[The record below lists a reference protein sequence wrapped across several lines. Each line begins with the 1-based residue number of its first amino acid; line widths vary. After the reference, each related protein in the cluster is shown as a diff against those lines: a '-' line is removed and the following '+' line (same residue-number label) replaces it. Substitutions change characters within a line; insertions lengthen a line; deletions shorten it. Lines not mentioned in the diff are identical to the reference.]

1 MTFWVGGSKRPGR
14 LHVARRPDE
23 SMATTEQLGRA
34 SLESRVWGMMSRRG
48 FSGTLAVGLVVLAI
62 LLGSFTYMTL
72 TGLTPFPPSR
82 WLVLTLL
89 LVNLAIVLVLFA
101 LICWRVTRIIIARV
115 SGTAGAK
122 LHTRLVAM
130 FSVVA
135 VMPAIIVAVF
145 AAVTLNRGLD
155 AWFSERTH
163 VIISN
168 AQTVAEAY
176 LDEHHQVLRGDALA
190 MATDLNR
197 AAPYLASNPER
208 FQQLVAT
215 QAALRSLPAAYLIN
229 SQGRILAK
237 VTAGDAPDMG
247 LPSSAEFAQADKGE
261 AVLWTDE
268 ARNQIRALVKLAPF
282 DDTYLYVGR
291 FVDARVLQHLAETR
305 AAADEYQNLE
315 RRRITFQVTFAL
327 IYIAVALVT
336 LLAAIW
342 LGLWAS
348 NRIVDPIGKLVEA
361 AERVSGG
368 DLGARVEPGDTGDEL
383 DVLSSAFNRMTSQLE
398 SQRNELI
405 EANHQ
410 LDQRR
415 QFTEAVLSGV
425 SAGVFGLDNE
435 GRINHANR
443 AALRFFGRTE
453 GEMVGK
459 DVSAAIPEMAAVVHE
474 ALNHPERRAQSQVAI
489 QREAQE
495 RTLSIRVTSEVTDSG
510 LGGFVLTFDDIT
522 ELVRAQRTSAWADV
536 ARRIAHEIKN
546 PLTPIQLSAER
557 LRRKYGKEILSDPEV
572 FQQCTDTII
581 RQVNDIGR
589 MVDEF
594 SSFAR
599 MPHAVMKTIEMNEIV
614 RQTAFLQRVAH
625 SEIDYVLDLPLTPVM
640 LKCDGRLVS
649 QALTNILKNAAEAIR
664 GHDAAEHAEPGAAK
678 DAELGRIL
686 VRLEE
691 QPGTVSISVTD
702 SGCGLPKT
710 DRARL
715 TEPYMTTRTK
725 GTGLGLAIVNKVMED
740 HGGTLS
746 LEDAPAAEGWESGA
760 RVRLVFP
767 HLEDDGEAAENEMK
781 TVNEEVHGV

>member
-1 MTFWVGGSKRPGR
+1 MTEHLDRKSWDSR
-14 LHVARRPDE
+14 L
-23 SMATTEQLGRA
+23 
-34 SLESRVWGMMSRRG
+34 WGLMSRRG
-48 FSGTLAVGLVVLAI
+48 FSGAAAIGLVIAAI
-62 LLGSFTYMTL
+62 LLGSFTYLTL
-72 TGLTPFPPSR
+72 TGLTPLRPGR
-82 WLVLTLL
+82 VLVITLL
-89 LVNLAIVLVLFA
+89 LSNLSVVLILFA
-101 LICWRVTRIIIARV
+101 LICWRVVRLIIARV

-122 LHTRLVAM
+122 LHARLVAM
-130 FSVVA
+130 FAVVA

-155 AWFSERTH
+155 AWFSERTQT
-163 VIISN
+163 IISN

-176 LDEHHQVLRGDALA
+176 LSEHHHVLRGDALA
-190 MATDLNR
+190 MATDLDR
-197 AAPYLASNPER
+197 AAPYLASSPER

-229 SQGRILAK
+229 TEGRLLAK
-237 VTAGDAPDMG
+237 VTASVAPDMG
-247 LPSSAEFAQADKGE
+247 LPTPDQFAQAAKGE
-261 AVLWTDE
+261 AVLWTVQ
-268 ARNQIRALVKLAPF
+268 AHNQIRALVKLTAL

-291 FVDARVLQHLAETR
+291 FVDARVLEHLAQTR
-305 AAADEYQNLE
+305 EAVDEYQSLE
-315 RRRITFQVTFAL
+315 KRRISFQVTFAL

-361 AERVSGG
+361 SERVSTG
-368 DLGARVEPGDTGDEL
+368 DLAARVAPGETGDEL
-383 DVLSSAFNRMTSQLE
+383 DVLSDAFNRMTSQLE
-398 SQRNELI
+398 SQRNDLV

-425 SAGVFGLDNE
+425 SAGVFGLDYE
-435 GRINHANR
+435 GHINHANR
-443 AALRFFGRTE
+443 AALRFFGKTE
-453 GEMVGK
+453 K
-459 DVSAAIPEMAAVVHE
+459 DMAGRDVAAAIPEMAEVVRE
-474 ALNHPERRAQSQVAI
+474 AQNHPDRRAQAQVVI
-489 QREAQE
+489 TREGNE
-495 RTLSIRVTSEVTDSG
+495 RTLNIRVTSEVTDSG

-557 LRRKYGKEILSDPEV
+557 LRRKYGKEILTDPEV

-599 MPHAVMKTIEMNEIV
+599 MPTAHIKPIEINEIV
-614 RQTAFLQRVAH
+614 RQGVFLQRVAH
-625 SEIDYVLDLPLTPVM
+625 PEIDYALDMSSDPVVLD
-640 LKCDGRLVS
+640 CDGRLVS

-664 GHDAAEHAEPGAAK
+664 GQESAKTEHGEAEGKEDKGGM
-678 DAELGRIL
+678 LGRIKVAL
-686 VRLEE
+686 IEAPE
-691 QPGTVSISVTD
+691 TISIVVTD
-702 SGCGLPKT
+702 SGCGLPQT
-710 DRARL
+710 DRGRL
-715 TEPYMTTRTK
+715 TEPYMTTRAK

-740 HGGTLS
+740 HGGVL
-746 LEDAPAAEGWESGA
+746 LLDDAPHSEGWESGA

-767 HLEDDGEAAENEMK
+767 RLGGGGEQSEMNKTTENEA
-781 TVNEEVHGV
+781 VNGI

>member
-1 MTFWVGGSKRPGR
+1 
-14 LHVARRPDE
+14 
-23 SMATTEQLGRA
+23 MAVTEHLGRK
-34 SLESRVWGMMSRRG
+34 SWDSRLWGFMSRRG
-48 FSGTLAVGLVVLAI
+48 FSGALAVGLVIAAM
-62 LLGSFTYMTL
+62 LLGSFTYLTL
-72 TGLTPFPPSR
+72 TGLTPLRPGR
-82 WLVLTLL
+82 VLVITLL
-89 LVNLAIVLVLFA
+89 LSNLTVVLILFA
-101 LICWRVTRIIIARV
+101 LICWRVVRLIIARV

-122 LHTRLVAM
+122 LHARLVAM
-130 FSVVA
+130 FAVVA

-155 AWFSERTH
+155 AWFSERTQT
-163 VIISN
+163 IISN

-176 LDEHHQVLRGDALA
+176 LDEHHHVLRGDVLA
-190 MATDLNR
+190 MATDLDR
-197 AAPYLASNPER
+197 AAPYLASSPER

-229 SQGRILAK
+229 SQGRLLAK
-237 VTAGDAPDMG
+237 VTASVAPDMG
-247 LPSSAEFAQADKGE
+247 LPTPDQFAQANKGE
-261 AVLWTDE
+261 AVLWTVQVH
-268 ARNQIRALVKLAPF
+268 NQIRALVKLSSL

-291 FVDARVLQHLAETR
+291 FVDARVLEHLAQTR
-305 AAADEYQNLE
+305 EAVDEYQNLE
-315 RRRITFQVTFAL
+315 KRRISFQVTFAL

-361 AERVSGG
+361 SERVSTG

-383 DVLSSAFNRMTSQLE
+383 DVLSDAFNRMTSQLE
-398 SQRNELI
+398 SQRNDLV

-425 SAGVFGLDNE
+425 SAGVFGLDYE
-435 GRINHANR
+435 GHINHANR
-443 AALRFFGRTE
+443 AALRFFGKTE
-453 GEMVGK
+453 KEMVGR
-459 DVSAAIPEMAAVVHE
+459 DVAVAIPEMAEVVHE
-474 ALNHPERRAQSQVAI
+474 AQGHPDRRAQAQVI
-489 QREAQE
+489 ITRGGNE
-495 RTLSIRVTSEVTDSG
+495 RTLNIRMTSEVTDSG

-557 LRRKYGKEILSDPEV
+557 LRRKYSKEILTDPEV

-599 MPHAVMKTIEMNEIV
+599 MPTAHIKPIEINEIV
-614 RQTAFLQRVAH
+614 RQAVFLQRVAH
-625 SEIDYVLDLPLTPVM
+625 PEIEYSLDMSSDPVLLD
-640 LKCDGRLVS
+640 CDGRLVS

-664 GHDAAEHAEPGAAK
+664 GQETAKPEDESAPAK
-678 DAELGRIL
+678 DADSGGLGRIQVAL
-686 VRLEE
+686 DEAPE
-691 QPGTVSISVTD
+691 TISIVVTD
-702 SGCGLPKT
+702 SGCGLPQT
-710 DRARL
+710 DRGRL
-715 TEPYMTTRTK
+715 TEPYMTTRAK

-740 HGGTLS
+740 HGGTL
-746 LEDAPAAEGWESGA
+746 LLDDAPASEGWETGA

-767 HLEDDGEAAENEMK
+767 RLSSAGEHSEANGKTTENEA
-781 TVNEEVHGV
+781 VNGI

>member
-1 MTFWVGGSKRPGR
+1 
-14 LHVARRPDE
+14 
-23 SMATTEQLGRA
+23 
-34 SLESRVWGMMSRRG
+34 MSRRG
-48 FSGTLAVGLVVLAI
+48 FSGTLAVGLVIVAI

-72 TGLTPFPPSR
+72 TGLTPLKPGR
-82 WLVLTLL
+82 GLVITLL
-89 LVNLAIVLVLFA
+89 LANLTIVLILFA
-101 LICWRVTRIIIARV
+101 LICWRVVRIIMARV
-115 SGTAGAK
+115 SGAAGAK
-122 LHTRLVAM
+122 LHARLVAM
-130 FSVVA
+130 FSIVA

-155 AWFSERTH
+155 AWFSQRTQI
-163 VIISN
+163 IISN

-176 LDEHHQVLRGDALA
+176 LSEHHHVLRGDALA
-190 MATDLNR
+190 MATDLDR
-197 AAPYLASNPER
+197 AAPYLSSNPER
-208 FQQLVAT
+208 FQELVGT

-229 SQGRILAK
+229 SQGRVLARAS
-237 VTAGDAPDMG
+237 VAGMPAIG
-247 LPSSAEFAQADKGE
+247 LPSPEQFAAANKGE
-261 AVLWTDE
+261 AVLFTVDSVD
-268 ARNQIRALVKLAPF
+268 QIRALVKLPSI
-282 DDTYLYVGR
+282 DDTYLYVAR
-291 FVDARVLQHLAETR
+291 PVDARVLDHLAQTR
-305 AAADEYQNLE
+305 EAVNEYQSLE
-315 RRRITFQVTFAL
+315 QRRITFQVTFAL

-336 LLAAIW
+336 LLAAVW

-368 DLGARVEPGDTGDEL
+368 DLGARVEPGETGDEL

-425 SAGVFGLDNE
+425 SAGVLGLDNE
-435 GRINHANR
+435 GIINHGNR
-443 AALRFFGRTE
+443 AALRFFGK
-453 GEMVGK
+453 GEAALMGH
-459 DVSAAIPEMAAVVHE
+459 DVSVAIPEMADVVRE
-474 ALNHPERRAQSQVAI
+474 AQGHPDRRAQSQIVI
-489 QREAQE
+489 QREGRE

-522 ELVRAQRTSAWADV
+522 ELVSAQRTSAWADV

-557 LRRKYGKEILSDPEV
+557 LRRKYSKEILTDPEV

-599 MPHAVMKTIEMNEIV
+599 MPSAVMKPIEINEVV
-614 RQTAFLQRVAH
+614 RQAAFLQRVAH
-625 SEIDYVLDLPLTPVM
+625 PEIEYILDLPLTPVW
-640 LKCDGRLVS
+640 LQCDGRLVS

-664 GHDAAEHAEPGAAK
+664 GHDAAEHGQPGAK
-678 DAELGRIL
+678 EGELGRIL
-686 VRLEE
+686 VALDEE
-691 QPGTVSISVTD
+691 PEFVAIEVTD
-702 SGCGLPKT
+702 TGCGLPQVNRT
-710 DRARL
+710 RL
-715 TEPYMTTRTK
+715 TEPYMTTRAK

-740 HGGTLS
+740 HGGALS
-746 LEDAPAAEGWESGA
+746 LEDAPVSDDWESGA
-760 RVRLVFP
+760 LVRLTFP
-767 HLEDDGEAAENEMK
+767 RVHLDTVETTQTNDANEAM
-781 TVNEEVHGV
+781 HGI

>member
-1 MTFWVGGSKRPGR
+1 
-14 LHVARRPDE
+14 
-23 SMATTEQLGRA
+23 MATTEELGRT
-34 SLESRVWGMMSRRG
+34 SWDSRLWGMMSRRG
-48 FSGTLAVGLVVLAI
+48 FSGTLAVGLVIVSI
-62 LLGSFTYMTL
+62 LLGTFTYMTL

-89 LVNLAIVLVLFA
+89 LANLTTVLVLIA
-101 LICWRVTRIIIARV
+101 LICWRVIRIIIARM
-115 SGTAGAK
+115 SGVAGAK
-122 LHTRLVAM
+122 LHARLVAM

-155 AWFSERTH
+155 AWFSARTH

-190 MATDLNR
+190 MATDINR

-208 FQQLVAT
+208 VQQLVAT

-229 SQGRILAK
+229 SKGRLLAK
-237 VTAGDAPDMG
+237 VTAGEAPDMG
-247 LPSSAEFAQADKGE
+247 LPTADEFAKADKGE
-261 AVLWTDE
+261 AVLWTEE
-268 ARNQIRALVKLAPF
+268 ARNQIRALVKLPAL

-291 FVDARVLQHLAETR
+291 FVDARVLEHLAETR

-315 RRRITFQVTFAL
+315 KRRITFQVTFAL

-348 NRIVDPIGKLVEA
+348 NRIVDPISKLVEA

-398 SQRNELI
+398 SQRNDLI

-435 GRINHANR
+435 GHINHANR
-443 AALRFFGRTE
+443 AALRFFGQTDRQI
-453 GEMVGK
+453 VGR
-459 DVSAAIPEMAAVVHE
+459 DISVVIPEMAAVVHE
-474 ALNHPERRAQSQVAI
+474 AFVHPERRAQSQIAI
-489 QREAQE
+489 EREGQE

-510 LGGFVLTFDDIT
+510 LGGYVLTFDDIT

-557 LRRKYGKEILSDPEV
+557 LRRKYSKEILSDPEV

-599 MPHAVMKTIEMNEIV
+599 MPHAVMKTIELNETV
-614 RQTAFLQRVAH
+614 RQAAFLQRVAH
-625 SEIDYVLDLPLTPVM
+625 PEIDYVLELPLTPVR
-640 LKCDGRLVS
+640 LKCDARLVS

-664 GHDAAEHAEPGAAK
+664 GHDAAEHAEHGTTAE
-678 DAELGRIL
+678 AELGRIL
-686 VRLEE
+686 VRLTEN
-691 QPGTVSISVTD
+691 PNAVTIAVTD

-715 TEPYMTTRTK
+715 TEPYITTRAK

-740 HGGTLS
+740 HGGRLT
-746 LEDAPAAEGWESGA
+746 LEDAPQSEGWESGA
-760 RVRLVFP
+760 RVSLVFP
-767 HLEDDGEAAENEMK
+767 HLEEDGEGAAAAENETK